1 LSPAASARSGEPL
14 LLACDLDGTLLDYES
29 RPMPGAGEALKELVR
44 AGALFAVVTGR
55 PLQSARRATATLGID
70 PVVFACCHGALVV
83 EAGGTV
89 LRDLPVPSGPGH
101 SVIAQ
106 ALQAGVSVTVWD
118 VDEPRELE
126 PGDDISAEPGA
137 AASRL
142 VVHGSPETVAGLLVE
157 LREEWAGRLR
167 VSPIRP
173 GFLGVF
179 APEVDKGDALRFL
192 AAHLGVPL
200 ERTVACG
207 DGEADATL
215 LAAAAVRIAV
225 GEEPHELGH
234 LEDVVVT
241 GWARLPAVLR
251 AQVLTLLSS

>member
-1 LSPAASARSGEPL
+1 MHG
-14 LLACDLDGTLLDYES
+14 
-29 RPMPGAGEALKELVR
+29 
-44 AGALFAVVTGR
+44 
-55 PLQSARRATATLGID
+55 D
-70 PVVFACCHGALVV
+70 P
-83 EAGGTV
+83 
-89 LRDLPVPSGPGH
+89 D
-101 SVIAQ
+101 
-106 ALQAGVSVTVWD
+106 
-118 VDEPRELE
+118 
-126 PGDDISAEPGA
+126 
-137 AASRL
+137 
-142 VVHGSPETVAGLLVE
+142 TVAGLLAE

-192 AAHLGVPL
+192 AAHLGVPMA
-200 ERTVACG
+200 RTVACG

-251 AQVLTLLSS
+251 AQVLPLL

>member
-1 LSPAASARSGEPL
+1 M
-14 LLACDLDGTLLDYES
+14 T
-29 RPMPGAGEALKELVR
+29 VR
-44 AGALFAVVTGR
+44 
-55 PLQSARRATATLGID
+55 
-70 PVVFACCHGALVV
+70 
-83 EAGGTV
+83 
-89 LRDLPVPSGPGH
+89 
-101 SVIAQ
+101 

-126 PGDDISAEPGA
+126 PGDDVSAEPGT

-142 VVHGSPETVAGLLVE
+142 VVHGDPDTVAGLLAE
-157 LREEWAGRLR
+157 FREEWAGRLR

-192 AAHLGVPL
+192 AAHLGVPMT
-200 ERTVACG
+200 RTVACG

-251 AQVLTLLSS
+251 AQVLPLL